1 MGRFLG
7 IDYGEKRVG
16 IAVTDLSKIIS
27 SSLTTIPTDE
37 AMKFLKDYCTKEP
50 VEIFVIGDPKT
61 LRNEDNKLTP
71 KVNAFILLLQKEFP
85 LIPVH
90 KVDERFT
97 SKMAS
102 SIIFNSGI
110 GKMKRQNKELID
122 KVSAAII
129 LQTFLDTYP
138 K

>member
-1 MGRFLG
+1 MGRLLG

-27 SSLTTIPTDE
+27 SSLTTVPTHE
-37 AMKFLKDYCTKEP
+37 ALNFLKDYCSKEP
-50 VEIFVIGDPKT
+50 VEVFVIGDPKT
-61 LRNEDNKLTP
+61 LRNEDNKLSQ

-85 LIPVH
+85 LIPIH
-90 KVDERFT
+90 KIDERFT

-102 SIIFNSGI
+102 AIILNSGI
-110 GKMKRQNKELID
+110 GKMKRQNKDLVD

-129 LQTFLDTYP
+129 LQTFLDTYT

>member
-1 MGRFLG
+1 MGRLLG

-27 SSLTTIPTDE
+27 SSLTTVPTHE
-37 AMKFLKDYCTKEP
+37 ALKFLKEYCGKEP
-50 VEIFVIGDPKT
+50 VEVFVIGDPKT

-71 KVNAFILLLQKEFP
+71 KVNAFILQLQKEFP

-97 SKMAS
+97 SKMATA
-102 SIIFNSGI
+102 IILNSGI
-110 GKMKRQNKELID
+110 GKMKRQNKNLVD

>member
-1 MGRFLG
+1 MGRLLG

-27 SSLTTIPTDE
+27 SSLTTVATHE
-37 AMKFLKDYCTKEP
+37 AMKFLKDYCSKEP
-50 VEIFVIGDPKT
+50 IEVFVIGDPKT
-61 LRNEDNKLTP
+61 LRNEANALTP
-71 KVNAFILLLQKEFP
+71 KVNAFIELLQKEFP

-102 SIIFNSGI
+102 ALILQSGI
-110 GKMKRQNKELID
+110 GKMKRRNKELVD

>member
-1 MGRFLG
+1 MGRLLG

-16 IAVTDLSKIIS
+16 IAVTDLSKIIC
-27 SSLTTIPTDE
+27 SSLTTVPTHE
-37 AMKFLKDYCTKEP
+37 ALKFLKDYCSTEP

-61 LRNEDNKLTP
+61 LRNEDNKLSP

-90 KVDERFT
+90 KIDERFT

-102 SIIFNSGI
+102 AIILSSGI
-110 GKMKRQNKELID
+110 GKMKRQNKDLVD

>member
-1 MGRFLG
+1 MGRLLG

-27 SSLTTIPTDE
+27 SSLTTIATHDTL
-37 AMKFLKDYCTKEP
+37 KFLKDYCAKEP

-85 LIPVH
+85 SIPVH

-102 SIIFNSGI
+102 ALILQSGI
-110 GKMKRQNKELID
+110 GKMKRRDKSLVD

>member
-1 MGRFLG
+1 MGRLLG
-7 IDYGEKRVG
+7 IDFGEKRVG

-27 SSLTTIPTDE
+27 SSLITVATHE
-37 AMKFLKDYCTKEP
+37 AMKFLKDYCAKEP
-50 VEIFVIGDPKT
+50 VEVFVIGDPKT
-61 LRNEDNKLTP
+61 LRNEANALTP
-71 KVNAFILLLQKEFP
+71 KVNAFIILLEKEFP
-85 LIPVH
+85 FIPVH

-102 SIIFNSGI
+102 AIILQSGI
-110 GKMKRQNKELID
+110 GKMKRRNKELVD

-129 LQTFLDTYP
+129 LQTFLDTYS

>member
-1 MGRFLG
+1 MGRLLG

-27 SSLTTIPTDE
+27 SSLTTVATTD
-37 AMKFLKDYCTKEP
+37 ALKFLKDYCAKEP
-50 VEIFVIGDPKT
+50 VEVFVIGDPKT
-61 LRNEDNKLTP
+61 LRNEANALTP
-71 KVNAFILLLQKEFP
+71 KVNAFIILLEKEFP
-85 LIPVH
+85 FIPVH

-102 SIIFNSGI
+102 AIILQSGI
-110 GKMKRQNKELID
+110 GKMKRRNKELVD

-129 LQTFLDTYP
+129 LQTFLDTYS